1 MVTAALNQPARNQPV
16 PHRTGQRPGTAGV
29 ARAVAVI
36 AQRDLIRQL
45 KHPGML
51 VTQAMQMLFVVVV
64 FGVGFNAMIG
74 PSGGLPFSAY
84 VFPGIIAIQV
94 VTVGIN
100 AGLGYAW
107 DREFGVLREMLV
119 APVPKV
125 CLPAGKV
132 VATGVIVGVQAAA
145 MLLASPLLQVPL
157 TATGLLAGTAAYTLA
172 GMVFAGIG
180 LLLATSIKRI
190 QTLQSSVAL
199 AMFPMLFLSGSVFRP
214 EDIPGWLGGLIM
226 INPMSYA
233 VDLVR
238 HVVLAGRQYAGLAS
252 AGVDLLMLLG
262 IGLLAAV
269 CIRWRVGR

>member
-1 MVTAALNQPARNQPV
+1 
-16 PHRTGQRPGTAGV
+16 
-29 ARAVAVI
+29 
-36 AQRDLIRQL
+36 
-45 KHPGML
+45 
-51 VTQAMQMLFVVVV
+51 
-64 FGVGFNAMIG
+64 
-74 PSGGLPFSAY
+74 

-132 VATGVIVGVQAAA
+132 VATGVIVAVQAAA

-214 EDIPGWLGGLIM
+214 EDIPDWLGGLIM

-238 HVVLAGRQYAGLAS
+238 HVVLAGRPYAGLAP
-252 AGVDLLMLLG
+252 AGVDLLVLLG
-262 IGLLAAV
+262 AGLLAAV